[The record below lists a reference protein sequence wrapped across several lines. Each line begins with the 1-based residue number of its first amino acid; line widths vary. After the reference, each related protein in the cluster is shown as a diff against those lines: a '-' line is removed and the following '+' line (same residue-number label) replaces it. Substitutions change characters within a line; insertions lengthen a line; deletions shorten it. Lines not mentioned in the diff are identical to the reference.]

1 MYNLQYAQSVINN
14 INLSNPSLCVDITLV
29 PSIFE
34 RSSKYLFTENSLK
47 TTSDLLGILK
57 YGKLQKSLE

>member
-34 RSSKYLFTENSLK
+34 RSNKYLFTENSLK